1 MTNYVFYSIYNQ
13 NHRERNTKI
22 KIIEWGALRMM
33 EKWNVIQFPG
43 MKAGKGGT
51 EAREELSVRLKQW
64 ISSRKAVQIVAARK
78 WVLLLTFMG
87 FLLGKAMILNEL
99 SPFAIAYFAVIAFM
113 RRDYIIPVG
122 AALLAGSLFA
132 PFPVPLIV
140 ASELAIFYLL
150 FRGLES
156 YDRAELSYAPTMVF
170 TTTFMVKLFAVVIGP
185 SFSWYAML
193 MLTMDS
199 VLSFVLTLVFI
210 QAIPIFTYRKKKFN
224 LKNEEILCLIIL
236 LASVMTGAV
245 GWTIQSLSVEHM
257 LSRYL
262 ILIFA
267 LVGGA
272 PLGASVGVITGLILS
287 LADMSA
293 VYQMSLLA
301 FAGMLAGMLR
311 EGKRA
316 AVALGMLLGSS
327 ILSIYLGG
335 PGDVMNSLWET
346 CAAIVLFMLTPK
358 SMLTAISKYVPGTQD
373 HTKSQHEYA
382 KRIRDV
388 TAERVTRFSQVFRQ
402 LSRSFDQMSGAGEP
416 VQNEGG
422 MEHFMNAVAEGTCS
436 GCFKKAQCWDSK
448 FIQTYK
454 YMTDVM
460 SSIEANP
467 EMSGKQIPVDWN
479 RVCAKPEEVLEVMR
493 AQYGLHQHNMQ
504 WKRQIIDSRQLVAEQ
519 LSGVSQVMED
529 LAKEIQRES
538 EEMVQQEEQIRD
550 ALESL
555 GLSIHS
561 IEIINL
567 EAGNVEIEIVHAYT
581 RGFDECR
588 KMIAPL
594 ISDVLDEHIAVLNES
609 MLDPRQ
615 GLATVTFGS
624 AKTFEITTGVAA
636 AAKGGDVMS
645 GDSFSTVELGNG
657 TFAVALS
664 DGMGNGERARMESSA
679 ALNIL
684 EQLLQSG
691 MDEKLAIKSV
701 NSVLMLRSPEEMYA
715 TVDMAL
721 IDEYTAET
729 TFMKIGSTPSFIKRG
744 QEVIQVSASNLPI
757 GIIKD
762 IEVDL
767 VTVQLQPGDVLI
779 MMTDGIYDAPGY
791 AVNKE
796 LWMKRLIQEIDS
808 DDPQE
813 VADCLLES
821 VIRYQQHE
829 IYDDMTVIVGK
840 IEHYRPEW
848 ATLRVPGISRMERPR
863 TVS

>member
-1 MTNYVFYSIYNQ
+1 
-13 NHRERNTKI
+13 
-22 KIIEWGALRMM
+22 MM

-245 GWTIQSLSVEHM
+245 GWTIQSLSVEHI

-262 ILIFA
+262 ILVFA

-346 CAAIVLFMLTPK
+346 CAAIALFMLTPK
-358 SMLTAISKYVPGTQD
+358 SMMTAISKYVPGTQD

-416 VQNEGG
+416 LQNEGG

-436 GCFKKAQCWDSK
+436 GCFKRAQCWDAK

-467 EMSGKQIPVDWN
+467 EMSGKQIPVEWN

-538 EEMVQQEEQIRD
+538 EEMVHQEEQIRD

-594 ISDVLDEHIAVLNES
+594 ISDVLDEHIAVLNET

-821 VIRYQQHE
+821 VIRYQQNE

>member
-22 KIIEWGALRMM
+22 KLIEWGALRMM

-467 EMSGKQIPVDWN
+467 EMSGKQIPVEWN

>member
-22 KIIEWGALRMM
+22 KLIEWGALRMM

-467 EMSGKQIPVDWN
+467 EMSGKQIPVEWN

-767 VTVQLQPGDVLI
+767 VTLQLQPGDVLI

>member
-22 KIIEWGALRMM
+22 KLIEWGALRMM

-210 QAIPIFTYRKKKFN
+210 QAIPIFTYRKKIQPKERGDP
-224 LKNEEILCLIIL
+224 LSDH
-236 LASVMTGAV
+236 LAGFRDDRGGGLDDPVPVCRA
-245 GWTIQSLSVEHM
+245 
-257 LSRYL
+257 Y
-262 ILIFA
+262 A
-267 LVGGA
+267 LPVSHSDLRAGGRS

-436 GCFKKAQCWDSK
+436 GCFKKAQCWDAK

-467 EMSGKQIPVDWN
+467 EMSGKQIPVEWN

-594 ISDVLDEHIAVLNES
+594 ISDVLDEHIAVLNET

-813 VADCLLES
+813 LADCLLES

>member
-1 MTNYVFYSIYNQ
+1 
-13 NHRERNTKI
+13 
-22 KIIEWGALRMM
+22 MM
-33 EKWNVIQFPG
+33 EKWNVIQIPG
-43 MKAGKGGT
+43 MKAGKGGAA
-51 EAREELSVRLKQW
+51 AREELSVRLKHW
-64 ISSRKAVQIVAARK
+64 LGSRKAVQAVASRK

-132 PFPVPLIV
+132 PFPVSLIV
-140 ASELAIFYLL
+140 ASEMAIFYLL
-150 FRGLES
+150 FRGLQFH
-156 YDRAELSYAPTMVF
+156 DRAELSYAPTMVF

-210 QAIPIFTYRKKKFN
+210 QAIPIFTYRKKKFS

-245 GWTIQSLSVEHM
+245 GWSIQSLSVEHM

-262 ILIFA
+262 ILVFA

-327 ILSIYLGG
+327 ILSIYLSG

-358 SMLTAISKYVPGTQD
+358 SMLAAISKYVPGTQD

-382 KRIRDV
+382 KRIRDI

-402 LSRSFDQMSGAGEP
+402 LSRSFDQMSGTGEP
-416 VQNEGG
+416 VHKEGG
-422 MEHFMNAVAEGTCS
+422 MEHFMNAVAEGTCAS
-436 GCFKKAQCWDSK
+436 CFKRAQCWDAK
-448 FIQTYK
+448 FIQTYS

-467 EMSGKQIPVDWN
+467 EMSGKQIPVEWN

-594 ISDVLDEHIAVLNES
+594 ISNVLDEHIAVLHET
-609 MLDPRQ
+609 MTDPRQ

-624 AKTFEITTGVAA
+624 AKTFEVTTGVAA

-767 VTVQLQPGDVLI
+767 VTLQLQPGDILI

-796 LWMKRLIQEIDS
+796 LWMKRLIQEIDT
-808 DDPQE
+808 DEPQE
-813 VADCLLES
+813 LADCLLES
-821 VIRYQQHE
+821 VIRYQKQE
-829 IYDDMTVIVGK
+829 ILDDMTVVVGK
-840 IEHYRPEW
+840 VEHFRPEW
-848 ATLRVPGISRMERPR
+848 ATLRVPGISRMEHPR

>member
-22 KIIEWGALRMM
+22 KLIEWGALRMM

-416 VQNEGG
+416 VQNDGG

-436 GCFKKAQCWDSK
+436 GCFKKAQCWDAK

-467 EMSGKQIPVDWN
+467 EMSGKQIPVEWN

-594 ISDVLDEHIAVLNES
+594 ISDVLDEHIAVLNET

-701 NSVLMLRSPEEMYA
+701 NSVLLLRSPEEMYA

-767 VTVQLQPGDVLI
+767 VTVQLQPGDILI

>member
-1 MTNYVFYSIYNQ
+1 
-13 NHRERNTKI
+13 
-22 KIIEWGALRMM
+22 MM

-64 ISSRKAVQIVAARK
+64 IISRKAVQIVAARK

-140 ASELAIFYLL
+140 ASEIAIFYLL

-199 VLSFVLTLVFI
+199 ILSFVLTLVFI

-382 KRIRDV
+382 KRIRDI

-467 EMSGKQIPVDWN
+467 EMSGKQIPVEWN
-479 RVCAKPEEVLEVMR
+479 RVCAKPEGVLEVMR

-594 ISDVLDEHIAVLNES
+594 ISDVLDEHIAVLNET

-701 NSVLMLRSPEEMYA
+701 NSVLLLRSPEEMYA

-808 DDPQE
+808 DNPQE

>member
-1 MTNYVFYSIYNQ
+1 
-13 NHRERNTKI
+13 
-22 KIIEWGALRMM
+22 MM
-33 EKWNVIQFPG
+33 EKWNVIQIPG
-43 MKAGKGGT
+43 MKAGKGGAA
-51 EAREELSVRLKQW
+51 AREELSVRLKHW
-64 ISSRKAVQIVAARK
+64 LGSRKAVQAVASRK

-132 PFPVPLIV
+132 PFPVSLIV
-140 ASELAIFYLL
+140 ASEMAIFYLL
-150 FRGLES
+150 FRGLQS
-156 YDRAELSYAPTMVF
+156 HDRAELSYAPTMVF

-210 QAIPIFTYRKKKFN
+210 QAIPIFTYRKKKFS

-245 GWTIQSLSVEHM
+245 GWSIQSLSVEHM

-262 ILIFA
+262 ILVFA

-327 ILSIYLGG
+327 ILSIYLSG

-358 SMLTAISKYVPGTQD
+358 SMLAAISKYVPGTQD

-382 KRIRDV
+382 KRIRDI

-402 LSRSFDQMSGAGEP
+402 LSRSFDQMSGTGEP
-416 VQNEGG
+416 VHKEGG
-422 MEHFMNAVAEGTCS
+422 MEHFMNAVAEGTCAN
-436 GCFKKAQCWDSK
+436 CFKRAQCWDAK
-448 FIQTYK
+448 FIQTYS

-467 EMSGKQIPVDWN
+467 EMSGKQIPVEWN

-594 ISDVLDEHIAVLNES
+594 ISNVLDEHIAVLHET
-609 MLDPRQ
+609 MTDPRQ

-624 AKTFEITTGVAA
+624 AKTFEVTTGVAA

-767 VTVQLQPGDVLI
+767 VTLQLQPGDILI

-796 LWMKRLIQEIDS
+796 LWMKRLIQEIDT
-808 DDPQE
+808 DEPQE
-813 VADCLLES
+813 LADCLLES
-821 VIRYQQHE
+821 VIRYQKQE
-829 IYDDMTVIVGK
+829 ILDDMTVVVGK
-840 IEHYRPEW
+840 VEHFRPEW

>member
-1 MTNYVFYSIYNQ
+1 
-13 NHRERNTKI
+13 
-22 KIIEWGALRMM
+22 M

-64 ISSRKAVQIVAARK
+64 IISRKAVQIVAARK

-140 ASELAIFYLL
+140 ASEIAIFYLL

-199 VLSFVLTLVFI
+199 ILSFVLTLVFI

-382 KRIRDV
+382 KRIRDI

-467 EMSGKQIPVDWN
+467 EMSGKQIPVEWN
-479 RVCAKPEEVLEVMR
+479 RVCAKPEGVLEVMR

-594 ISDVLDEHIAVLNES
+594 ISDVLDEHIAVLNET

-701 NSVLMLRSPEEMYA
+701 NSVLLLRSPEEMYA

-808 DDPQE
+808 DNPQE

>member
-1 MTNYVFYSIYNQ
+1 
-13 NHRERNTKI
+13 
-22 KIIEWGALRMM
+22 MM

-436 GCFKKAQCWDSK
+436 GCFKKAQCWDAK

-467 EMSGKQIPVDWN
+467 EMSGKQIPVEWN

-594 ISDVLDEHIAVLNES
+594 ISDVLDEHIAVLNET

-664 DGMGNGERARMESSA
+664 DGMGNGERARMESST

-821 VIRYQQHE
+821 VIRYQQNE

>member
-1 MTNYVFYSIYNQ
+1 
-13 NHRERNTKI
+13 
-22 KIIEWGALRMM
+22 M
-33 EKWNVIQFPG
+33 EKWNVIQIPG
-43 MKAGKGGT
+43 MKAGKGGAA
-51 EAREELSVRLKQW
+51 AREELSVRLKHW
-64 ISSRKAVQIVAARK
+64 LGSRKAVQAVASRK

-132 PFPVPLIV
+132 PFPVSLIV
-140 ASELAIFYLL
+140 ASEMAIFYLL
-150 FRGLES
+150 FRGLQS
-156 YDRAELSYAPTMVF
+156 HDRAELSYAPTMVF

-210 QAIPIFTYRKKKFN
+210 QAIPIFTYRKKKFS

-245 GWTIQSLSVEHM
+245 GWSIQSLSVEHM

-262 ILIFA
+262 ILVFA

-327 ILSIYLGG
+327 ILSIYLSG

-358 SMLTAISKYVPGTQD
+358 SMLAAISKYVPGTQD

-382 KRIRDV
+382 KRIRDI

-402 LSRSFDQMSGAGEP
+402 LSRSFDQMSGTGEP
-416 VQNEGG
+416 VHKEGG
-422 MEHFMNAVAEGTCS
+422 MEHFMNAVAEGTCAS
-436 GCFKKAQCWDSK
+436 CFKRAQCWDAK
-448 FIQTYK
+448 FIQTYS

-467 EMSGKQIPVDWN
+467 EMSGKQIPVEWN

-594 ISDVLDEHIAVLNES
+594 ISNVLDEHIAVLHET
-609 MLDPRQ
+609 MTDARQ

-624 AKTFEITTGVAA
+624 AKTFEVTTGVAA

-767 VTVQLQPGDVLI
+767 VTLQLQPGDILI

-796 LWMKRLIQEIDS
+796 LWMKRLIQEIDT
-808 DDPQE
+808 DEPQE
-813 VADCLLES
+813 LADCLLES
-821 VIRYQQHE
+821 VIRYQKQE
-829 IYDDMTVIVGK
+829 ILDDMTVVVGK
-840 IEHYRPEW
+840 VEHFRPEW

>member
-1 MTNYVFYSIYNQ
+1 
-13 NHRERNTKI
+13 
-22 KIIEWGALRMM
+22 M

-64 ISSRKAVQIVAARK
+64 LGSRKAVQMVASRK

-122 AALLAGSLFA
+122 TALLAGSLFA

-140 ASELAIFYLL
+140 ASEIAIFYLL

-210 QAIPIFTYRKKKFN
+210 QAIPIFTYRKKKFS

-335 PGDVMNSLWET
+335 LGDVMNSLWET

-358 SMLTAISKYVPGTQD
+358 SLMTAISKYVPGTQD

-382 KRIRDV
+382 KRIRDI

-402 LSRSFDQMSGAGEP
+402 LSRSFDQMSGAGEQ
-416 VQNEGG
+416 VQKEGG
-422 MEHFMNAVAEGTCS
+422 MDHFMNAVAEGTCAS
-436 GCFKKAQCWDSK
+436 CFKRTQCWDAK

-460 SSIEANP
+460 STIEGNP
-467 EMSGKQIPVDWN
+467 EISGKQIPVDWN

-538 EEMVQQEEQIRD
+538 DEMVQQEEQIRD

-594 ISDVLDEHIAVLNES
+594 ISDVLDEHIAVLHET
-609 MLDPRQ
+609 MTDPRQ

-624 AKTFEITTGVAA
+624 AKTFEVTTGVAA

-767 VTVQLQPGDVLI
+767 VTVQLQPGDILI

-796 LWMKRLIQEIDS
+796 LWMKRLIQEIDT
-808 DDPQE
+808 DDPQDL
-813 VADCLLES
+813 ADCLLES

-829 IYDDMTVIVGK
+829 ILDDMTVVVGK
-840 IEHYRPEW
+840 VEHFRPEW
-848 ATLRVPGISRMERPR
+848 ATLRVPGINRMERPR

>member
-1 MTNYVFYSIYNQ
+1 
-13 NHRERNTKI
+13 
-22 KIIEWGALRMM
+22 M

-64 ISSRKAVQIVAARK
+64 LGSRKAVQMVASRK

-122 AALLAGSLFA
+122 AALLVSSLFA

-140 ASELAIFYLL
+140 ASEIAIFYLL

-467 EMSGKQIPVDWN
+467 EMSGKQIPVEWN

-821 VIRYQQHE
+821 VIRYQQNE

>member
-1 MTNYVFYSIYNQ
+1 
-13 NHRERNTKI
+13 
-22 KIIEWGALRMM
+22 MM
-33 EKWNVIQFPG
+33 EKWNVIQIPG
-43 MKAGKGGT
+43 MKAGKGGAA
-51 EAREELSVRLKQW
+51 AREELSVRLKHW
-64 ISSRKAVQIVAARK
+64 LGSRKAVQAVASRK

-132 PFPVPLIV
+132 PFPVSLIV
-140 ASELAIFYLL
+140 ASEMAIFYLL
-150 FRGLES
+150 FRGLQS
-156 YDRAELSYAPTMVF
+156 HDRAELSYAPTMVF

-210 QAIPIFTYRKKKFN
+210 QAIPIFTYRKKKFS

-245 GWTIQSLSVEHM
+245 GWSIQSLSVEHM

-262 ILIFA
+262 ILVFA

-327 ILSIYLGG
+327 ILSIYLSG

-358 SMLTAISKYVPGTQD
+358 SMLAAISKYVPGTQD

-382 KRIRDV
+382 KRIRDI

-402 LSRSFDQMSGAGEP
+402 LSRSFDQMSGTGEP
-416 VQNEGG
+416 VHKEGG
-422 MEHFMNAVAEGTCS
+422 MEHFMNAVAEGTCAS
-436 GCFKKAQCWDSK
+436 CFKRAQCWDAK
-448 FIQTYK
+448 FIQTYS

-467 EMSGKQIPVDWN
+467 EMSGKQIPVEWN

-594 ISDVLDEHIAVLNES
+594 ISNVLDEHIAVLHET
-609 MLDPRQ
+609 MTDPRQ

-624 AKTFEITTGVAA
+624 AKTFEVTTGVAA

-767 VTVQLQPGDVLI
+767 VTLQLQPGDILI

-796 LWMKRLIQEIDS
+796 LWMKRLIQEIDT
-808 DDPQE
+808 DEPQE
-813 VADCLLES
+813 LADCLLES
-821 VIRYQQHE
+821 VIRYQKQE
-829 IYDDMTVIVGK
+829 ILDDMTVVVGK
-840 IEHYRPEW
+840 VEHFRPEW

>member
-1 MTNYVFYSIYNQ
+1 
-13 NHRERNTKI
+13 
-22 KIIEWGALRMM
+22 MM
-33 EKWNVIQFPG
+33 EKWNVLQFPG
-43 MKAGKGGT
+43 MKAGKGGAA
-51 EAREELSVRLKQW
+51 AREELSVRLKQW
-64 ISSRKAVQIVAARK
+64 LGSRKAIQAVVSRK

-122 AALLAGSLFA
+122 GALLAGSLFA
-132 PFPVPLIV
+132 PFPVSLIV
-140 ASELAIFYLL
+140 ASEIAIFYLL

-156 YDRAELSYAPTMVF
+156 YDRAELSYAPMMVF

-185 SFSWYAML
+185 SFNWYAML

-316 AVALGMLLGSS
+316 SVALGMLLGSS

-358 SMLTAISKYVPGTQD
+358 SVVDAISKYVPGTQN

-382 KRIRDV
+382 KRIRDI

-402 LSRSFDQMSGAGEP
+402 LSRSFDQMSGTGEP
-416 VQNEGG
+416 VHKEGG
-422 MEHFMNAVAEGTCS
+422 MDHFMNAVAEGTCA
-436 GCFKKAQCWDSK
+436 GCFKRTQCWDAK
-448 FIQTYK
+448 FIQTYS

-460 SSIEANP
+460 STIEANP
-467 EMSGKQIPVDWN
+467 EISGKQIPVEWN

-594 ISDVLDEHIAVLNES
+594 ISNVLDEHIAVLHET
-609 MLDPRQ
+609 MTDPRQ

-624 AKTFEITTGVAA
+624 AKTFEVTTGVAA

-744 QEVIQVSASNLPI
+744 QEVIPVSASNLPI

-767 VTVQLQPGDVLI
+767 VTLQLQPGDILI

-796 LWMKRLIQEIDS
+796 LWMKRLIQEIDTE
-808 DDPQE
+808 DPQE
-813 VADCLLES
+813 LADCLLES
-821 VIRYQQHE
+821 VIRYQQQE
-829 IYDDMTVIVGK
+829 ILDDMTVVVGK
-840 IEHYRPEW
+840 VEHYRPEW

>member
-1 MTNYVFYSIYNQ
+1 M
-13 NHRERNTKI
+13 KI
-22 KIIEWGALRMM
+22 KLIEWGALRMM

-245 GWTIQSLSVEHM
+245 GWTIQSLSVEHI

-262 ILIFA
+262 ILVFA

-346 CAAIVLFMLTPK
+346 CAAIALFMLTPK
-358 SMLTAISKYVPGTQD
+358 SMMTAISKYVPGTQD

-416 VQNEGG
+416 LQNEGG

-436 GCFKKAQCWDSK
+436 GCFKRAQCWDAK

-467 EMSGKQIPVDWN
+467 EMSGKQIPVEWN

-538 EEMVQQEEQIRD
+538 EEMVHQEEQIRD

-594 ISDVLDEHIAVLNES
+594 ISDVLDEHIAVLNET

-624 AKTFEITTGVAA
+624 AKTYEITTGVAA

-821 VIRYQQHE
+821 VIRYQQNE

>member
-22 KIIEWGALRMM
+22 KLIEWGALRMM

-436 GCFKKAQCWDSK
+436 GCFKKDQCWDVK

-467 EMSGKQIPVDWN
+467 EMSGKQIPVEWN

-588 KMIAPL
+588 KIIAPL
-594 ISDVLDEHIAVLNES
+594 ISDVLDEHIAVLNET

>member
-1 MTNYVFYSIYNQ
+1 
-13 NHRERNTKI
+13 
-22 KIIEWGALRMM
+22 M
-33 EKWNVIQFPG
+33 EKWNVIQIPG
-43 MKAGKGGT
+43 MKAGKGGAA
-51 EAREELSVRLKQW
+51 AREELSVRLKHW
-64 ISSRKAVQIVAARK
+64 LGSRKAVQAVASRK

-132 PFPVPLIV
+132 PFPVSLIV
-140 ASELAIFYLL
+140 ASEMAIFYLL
-150 FRGLES
+150 FRGLQS
-156 YDRAELSYAPTMVF
+156 HDRAELSYAPTMVF

-210 QAIPIFTYRKKKFN
+210 QAIPIFTYRKKKFS

-245 GWTIQSLSVEHM
+245 GWSIQSLSVEHM

-262 ILIFA
+262 ILVFA

-327 ILSIYLGG
+327 ILSIYLSG

-358 SMLTAISKYVPGTQD
+358 SMLAAISKYVPGTQD

-382 KRIRDV
+382 KRIRDI

-402 LSRSFDQMSGAGEP
+402 LSRSFDQMSGTGEP
-416 VQNEGG
+416 VHKEGG
-422 MEHFMNAVAEGTCS
+422 MEHFMNAVAEGTCAS
-436 GCFKKAQCWDSK
+436 CFKRAQCWDAK
-448 FIQTYK
+448 FIQTYS

-467 EMSGKQIPVDWN
+467 EMSGKQIPVEWN

-594 ISDVLDEHIAVLNES
+594 ISNVLDEHIAVLHET
-609 MLDPRQ
+609 MTDPRQ

-624 AKTFEITTGVAA
+624 AKTFEVTTGVAA

-767 VTVQLQPGDVLI
+767 VTLQLQPGDILI

-796 LWMKRLIQEIDS
+796 LWMKRLIQEIDT
-808 DDPQE
+808 DEPQE
-813 VADCLLES
+813 LADCLLES
-821 VIRYQQHE
+821 VIRYQKQE
-829 IYDDMTVIVGK
+829 ILDDMTVVVGK
-840 IEHYRPEW
+840 VEHFRPEW

>member
-1 MTNYVFYSIYNQ
+1 
-13 NHRERNTKI
+13 
-22 KIIEWGALRMM
+22 MM

-64 ISSRKAVQIVAARK
+64 MSSRKAVQIVAARK

-140 ASELAIFYLL
+140 ASEIAIFYLL

-416 VQNEGG
+416 VKNEGG

-436 GCFKKAQCWDSK
+436 GCFKKAQCWDAK

-467 EMSGKQIPVDWN
+467 ELSGKQIPVEWN

-594 ISDVLDEHIAVLNES
+594 ISDVLDEHIAVLNETT
-609 MLDPRQ
+609 LDPRQ

>member
-1 MTNYVFYSIYNQ
+1 
-13 NHRERNTKI
+13 
-22 KIIEWGALRMM
+22 MM

-64 ISSRKAVQIVAARK
+64 VSSRKAVQIVAARK

-140 ASELAIFYLL
+140 ASEIAIFYLL

-245 GWTIQSLSVEHM
+245 GWTIHSLSVEHM

-346 CAAIVLFMLTPK
+346 CVAIVLFMLTPK

-436 GCFKKAQCWDSK
+436 GCFKKAQCWDAK

-467 EMSGKQIPVDWN
+467 EMSGKQIPVEWN

-538 EEMVQQEEQIRD
+538 DEMVQQEEQIRD

-594 ISDVLDEHIAVLNES
+594 ISDVLDEHIAVLNET

-701 NSVLMLRSPEEMYA
+701 NSVLLLRSPEEMYA

>member
-1 MTNYVFYSIYNQ
+1 
-13 NHRERNTKI
+13 
-22 KIIEWGALRMM
+22 MM
-33 EKWNVIQFPG
+33 EKWNVIQIPG
-43 MKAGKGGT
+43 MKAGKGGAA
-51 EAREELSVRLKQW
+51 AREELSVRLKHW
-64 ISSRKAVQIVAARK
+64 LGSRKAVQAVASRK

-132 PFPVPLIV
+132 PFPVSLIV
-140 ASELAIFYLL
+140 ASEMAIFYLL
-150 FRGLES
+150 FRGLQS
-156 YDRAELSYAPTMVF
+156 HDRAELSYAPTMVF

-210 QAIPIFTYRKKKFN
+210 QAIPIFTYRKKKFS

-245 GWTIQSLSVEHM
+245 GWSIQSLSVEHM

-262 ILIFA
+262 ILVFA

-327 ILSIYLGG
+327 ILSIYLSG

-358 SMLTAISKYVPGTQD
+358 SMLAAISKYVPGTQD

-382 KRIRDV
+382 KRIRDI

-402 LSRSFDQMSGAGEP
+402 LSRSFDQMSGTGEP
-416 VQNEGG
+416 VHKEGG
-422 MEHFMNAVAEGTCS
+422 MEHFMNAVAEGTCAS
-436 GCFKKAQCWDSK
+436 CFKRAQCWDAK
-448 FIQTYK
+448 FIQTYS

-467 EMSGKQIPVDWN
+467 EMSGKQIPVEWN

-594 ISDVLDEHIAVLNES
+594 ISNVLDEHIAVLHET
-609 MLDPRQ
+609 MTDARQ

-624 AKTFEITTGVAA
+624 AKTFEVTTGVAA

-767 VTVQLQPGDVLI
+767 VTLQLQPGDILI

-796 LWMKRLIQEIDS
+796 LWMKRLIQEIDT
-808 DDPQE
+808 DEPQE
-813 VADCLLES
+813 LADCLLES
-821 VIRYQQHE
+821 VIRYQKQE
-829 IYDDMTVIVGK
+829 ILDDMTVVVGK
-840 IEHYRPEW
+840 VEHFRPEW